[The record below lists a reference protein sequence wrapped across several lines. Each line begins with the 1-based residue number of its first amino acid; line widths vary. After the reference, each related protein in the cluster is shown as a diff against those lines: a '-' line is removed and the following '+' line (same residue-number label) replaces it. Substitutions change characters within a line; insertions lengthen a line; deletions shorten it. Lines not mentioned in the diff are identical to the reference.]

1 MYVYTTVQ
9 RDVIMPYTTITVW
22 HVPVAKHT
30 TKELHPPSTF
40 SYTTQKQYLWPE
52 LQGVP
57 TEMLYW
63 NSSEAP

>member
-1 MYVYTTVQ
+1 
-9 RDVIMPYTTITVW
+9 MPYTTITVW